1 MEKLRLN
8 DHRRYPRTKVQWS
21 GVIKYRDH
29 IIEVTTVDISV
40 QGIMVESS
48 FKVKTNQHA
57 MLMLNCNFNNKKAVL
72 YAKTRVKQIRV
83 SQYKFNLILIFEE
96 ISPKFR
102 NFIDNFV
109 SASQNF

>member
-1 MEKLRLN
+1 MEKLKLN
-8 DHRRYPRTKVQWS
+8 DHRRYPRTKVQWP

-40 QGIMVESS
+40 QGVMVVSS

-57 MLMLNCNFNNKKAVL
+57 TLMLNCSFNDKKAVF
-72 YAKTRVKQIRV
+72 YAKTRVKQVRF

-96 ISPKFR
+96 LSPKFKA
-102 NFIDNFV
+102 FIKNFV